1 MAATIINVQAIQDSI
16 NSANK
21 YIDEQNNSLGSIN
34 NTINSMSGVWEA
46 EDQKMYAEQFSS
58 TNKKIETF
66 NQGVK
71 ESLDAMKKYVDDCVA
86 IDSQT
91 ARDLN
96 NVSW

>member
-16 NSANK
+16 NSANR
-21 YIDEQNNSLGSIN
+21 YIDEQNASLSDIN
-34 NTINSMSGVWEA
+34 NTINSMTGVWEA
-46 EDQKMYAEQFSS
+46 EDQKMYAEQFNS
-58 TNKKIETF
+58 TQKRIETF

>member
-16 NSANK
+16 NSANRF
-21 YIDEQNNSLGSIN
+21 IDEQNASLSNIN

-46 EDQKMYAEQFSS
+46 EDQKMYAEQFNS
-58 TNKKIETF
+58 TQKRIETF

-71 ESLDAMKKYVDDCVA
+71 ESLDTMKKYVDDCVA

>member
-16 NSANK
+16 NSANR
-21 YIDEQNNSLGSIN
+21 YIDEQNNSLSDIN

-46 EDQKMYAEQFSS
+46 EDQKMYAEQFS
-58 TNKKIETF
+58 TTQKRIETF

-71 ESLDAMKKYVDDCVA
+71 ESLYAMKKYVDDCAA

>member
-1 MAATIINVQAIQDSI
+1 MSATTINVQAAYDSI

-21 YIDEQNNSLGSIN
+21 FIDEQNNSLDDIN
-34 NTINSMSGVWEA
+34 KNVKSMSDAWEA
-46 EDQKMYAEQFSS
+46 ADQRAYAEQFAM
-58 TNKKIETF
+58 TQKKISTF
-66 NQGVK
+66 NQGLK

-91 ARDLN
+91 ARALR

>member
-16 NSANK
+16 NSANR
-21 YIDEQNNSLGSIN
+21 YIDEQNASLSDIN
-34 NTINSMSGVWEA
+34 NTINSMTGVWEA
-46 EDQKMYAEQFSS
+46 EDQKMYAEQFNS
-58 TNKKIETF
+58 TQKRIETF

-71 ESLDAMKKYVDDCVA
+71 ESLDAIKKYVDDCVA